1 MRLIVA
7 ILSLLICACADNS
20 GNSGSSTPADGPAQL
35 EEDSQV
41 DVSRGG
47 GSSVEKHASLPY
59 IAQLKEERPL
69 LQGHVSGI
77 LQVKENCLVLRSNG
91 VDLLP
96 VFYPSVSLNL
106 DGFDLILKDGD
117 QVIPLNAPVRF
128 VGGTLPES
136 TDPTDLSGLPPRPCP
151 TEMALIGDM
160 T

>member
-1 MRLIVA
+1 MRLIVV
-7 ILSLLICACADNS
+7 ILSLLICACADS
-20 GNSGSSTPADGPAQL
+20 SENSGSSNAADGPAQFA
-35 EEDSQV
+35 EDSQV
-41 DVSRGG
+41 DASRDG
-47 GSSVEKHASLPY
+47 GSTVEKHASLPY

-91 VDLLP
+91 VDTLP

-106 DGFDLILKDGD
+106 DGTDLILKDGD

-128 VGGTLPES
+128 VGGSLPKS
-136 TDPTDLSGLPPRPCP
+136 TDPTDLSALPPRSCP
-151 TEMALIGDM
+151 TEMSLIGEM